1 MLEIGSVVDGKYKIL
16 NKVGQGGMSVVYLAM
31 NERANKQWAIKEIR
45 KDGSSDYDVVKQG
58 LIAETD
64 ILKRLSHPNLPS
76 IIDVIDR
83 DDTFLIVMDYIEGNP
98 LSKALDNYG
107 AQNQDDVIEWAKEL
121 CDVLGYLHSRKPP
134 IIYRDMKPSN
144 VMLKP
149 DGMVTLIDFGT
160 AREFKE
166 TSVEDTQCLGT
177 QGYAAP
183 EQYGGHGQTDARTDI
198 YCLGATLYHLVTGHN
213 PCQPPYEMY
222 PIRYWNP
229 GLSSGL
235 EQIILKCTQRNPA
248 DRYQSC
254 EELLYDLEHYSELD
268 IEYKKE
274 ENRKWCLFIASGLLT
289 LITAI
294 GAVGFRSAAGMQ
306 TKNSYDAYVAAA
318 SVAESSQ
325 AMEYFKRSINLKP
338 SDETAYLA
346 LLNYILSDNQITSE
360 EDEEL
365 RTIFNETNGTA
376 RSNIEYLKLNNK
388 DAYESF
394 AYELGNAYFYTYQE
408 ANRRAKSQKWFEV
421 AAASTSLDKNKVA
434 RAECL
439 GKIAAYSATLGV
451 KNEAGDAST
460 TYYDYWLD
468 ITSLIS
474 SDTLSADNNVTA
486 LRSYK
491 DFVYNVYTYMQDFK
505 EAGITERDITS
516 QLDIVKNAVETMAID
531 ASNSVEV
538 KLKQDTQEYVEQCR
552 QTMNALYTGTAN
564 TTEKE
569 EEL

>member
-1 MLEIGSVVDGKYKIL
+1 MLEIGSIIDGKYKIL

-31 NERANKQWAIKEIR
+31 NERANKQWAIKELR
-45 KDGSSDYDVVKQG
+45 KDGTSEYEVVKQG

-98 LSKALDNYG
+98 LSKALEHYG
-107 AQNQDDVIEWAKEL
+107 AQSQDDVIEWAKQL

-149 DGMVTLIDFGT
+149 DGKVTLIDFGT

-166 TSVEDTQCLGT
+166 TSVEDTKCLGT

-198 YCLGATLYHLVTGHN
+198 YCLGATLYHLITGHN

-222 PIRYWNP
+222 AIRYWNP
-229 GLSSGL
+229 ALSSGL
-235 EQIILKCTQRNPA
+235 EQIIAKCTQRNPQ

-254 EELLYDLEHYSELD
+254 EELLYDLENYDKLD
-268 IEYKKE
+268 SAYKKA
-274 ENRKWCLFIASGLLT
+274 ENRKWRAFLASGFLT
-289 LITAI
+289 LAAAL
-294 GAVGFRSAAGMQ
+294 GAVGFHSAANAE
-306 TKNSYDAYVAAA
+306 TKNSYDAYLSAA
-318 SVAESSQ
+318 SVAESKQ
-325 AMEYFKRSINLKP
+325 AVEYFRRSINLKP
-338 SDETAYLA
+338 SDETAYQAMLA
-346 LLNYILSDNQITSE
+346 YFLNDNQITSE
-360 EDEEL
+360 EDESL
-365 RTIFNETNGTA
+365 RAIFNETNGTA
-376 RSNIEYLKLNNK
+376 RSNIEYLRLNNAQ
-388 DAYESF
+388 AYEEF

-408 ANRRAKSQKWFEV
+408 ANRRAKAQKWFEV
-421 AAASTSLDKNKVA
+421 AAASTTLDKKKAA

-439 GKIAAYSATLGV
+439 GKIASYSATLGV

-468 ITSLIS
+468 ITSLLG

-486 LRSYK
+486 LRTYK
-491 DFVYNVYTYMQDFK
+491 DFVYNVFTYMQDFK
-505 EAGITERDITS
+505 EAGITERDISS
-516 QLDIVKNAVETMAID
+516 QLDAVQKAAGAIAVD
-531 ASNSVEV
+531 ASDSVEL
-538 KLKQDTQEYVEQCR
+538 KLKQDILEYIDQ
-552 QTMNALYTGTAN
+552 ALQAMESLYFDTGAAPK
-564 TTEKE
+564 KE
-569 EEL
+569 GT